1 MTDFFVVNASVDPII
16 GTAGDDRLTLT
27 YNTTTNDVWLTNLA
41 PTATGAETPV
51 AGGYSGMF
59 NGMGAND
66 VTFSGIENFTF
77 IDQSGGNDR
86 ITTGDGNDGLFG
98 GAGDDRLAGNGGYDT
113 IDGGIGNDYWL
124 GRLGWATQAIVL
136 NLNTVSSF
144 LGAGSVSNVEG
155 MDVVTGSGA
164 DRITGHGTAVMTDRI
179 ATGAGN
185 DLIKLWMQGD
195 DVVHGGAGSDLLEVI
210 YRVATNDVWL
220 TNLTGSLATGYSG
233 MFNGAGANNVT
244 FSGIE
249 RFRFTD
255 LSAGNDIINTGNG
268 NDTLNGG
275 GGNDRLFGA
284 GGIDIINGGAGL
296 DTWGGRLGTASQ
308 AITINLNGAST
319 FLGSGSV
326 TGIEGLNLVTGSGA
340 DRITGHGTAVMTDRI
355 ATGAGNDL
363 IKLWM
368 QGDDVVH
375 GGAGSD
381 LLEVIYRVATNDVWL
396 TNLTGSL
403 ATGYSGMFNGAG
415 ANNVTFSGI
424 ERFRFTDLS
433 AGNDIITTGN
443 GNDTLNGGGGND
455 RLTSAGGADR
465 LNGGLGNDTLNGGL
479 GNDRLNGGGGNDTLF
494 GAGGDD
500 RLVGGAGADRFVFNT
515 GYGNDTVQDFQNGI
529 DHILIATGAASFAD
543 VGVAQNGVNTVLSF
557 ANVTVTLLHVDHM
570 LIGSED
576 FIFV

>member
-27 YNTTTNDVWLTNLA
+27 YNTTTNGVWLTNLA

-244 FSGIE
+244 F
-249 RFRFTD
+249 
-255 LSAGNDIINTGNG
+255 A
-268 NDTLNGG
+268 
-275 GGNDRLFGA
+275 
-284 GGIDIINGGAGL
+284 
-296 DTWGGRLGTASQ
+296 
-308 AITINLNGAST
+308 
-319 FLGSGSV
+319 
-326 TGIEGLNLVTGSGA
+326 
-340 DRITGHGTAVMTDRI
+340 
-355 ATGAGNDL
+355 
-363 IKLWM
+363 
-368 QGDDVVH
+368 
-375 GGAGSD
+375 
-381 LLEVIYRVATNDVWL
+381 
-396 TNLTGSL
+396 
-403 ATGYSGMFNGAG
+403 
-415 ANNVTFSGI
+415 GI